1 MNNIS
6 KISTGYNFPN
16 IYKLKFMWN
25 KFYII
30 YVIYFTIEGKFGE
43 MKRMDDRYF
52 KWFLSKRLFMW
63 WEKYRIQ
70 GETIDMVVAP
80 I

>member
-1 MNNIS
+1 MIS
-6 KISTGYNFPN
+6 IGYNFQT
-16 IYKLKFMWN
+16 IYKPKFLWN

-30 YVIYFTIEGKFGE
+30 YVIYFTVEGKFGE

-52 KWFLSKRLFMW
+52 KWFLSKRLFVW
-63 WEKYRIQ
+63 WKKYRIQ
-70 GETIDMVVAP
+70 GETADIVVTP